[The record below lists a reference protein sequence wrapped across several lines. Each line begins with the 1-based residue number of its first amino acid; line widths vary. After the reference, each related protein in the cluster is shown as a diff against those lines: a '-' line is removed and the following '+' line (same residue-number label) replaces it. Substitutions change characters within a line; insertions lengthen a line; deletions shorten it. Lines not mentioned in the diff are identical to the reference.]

1 MPKPTAHCRLFAGLG
16 SLLRIIAGAF
26 MKTIAYFLA
35 PLCAVFLLSLNGALT
50 VGRGPFLCFRE
61 ETLLSHTPGCTLY
74 ASASGN
80 EKNSGNSPSSPK
92 TFTGAASI
100 AQPGSVVCVLAGTYL
115 LRSTFYPPRS
125 GTPSAWI
132 VYRSYG
138 EGDVTFVWAA
148 GQEASDLNMFHIYSA
163 TFPFGPAYLEFRGF
177 RLDGRNNASNGF
189 FCAGS
194 HHLRFIGNIIANM
207 GSAGIGSVQCDYLT
221 SDHNL
226 INHNGYRQ
234 GWSSGVSYNSDQW
247 FDAYPGFHN
256 IVSNNI
262 IAGQFDGSH
271 ERSDGNGIILDLSNR
286 TYDYRSAN
294 TPPALVVNNVVY
306 GNGGRCIEA
315 YVVTNFWIVNNTC
328 YKNGLDTSRPFGSLV
343 TNKSRDG
350 YFINNIVVAWRSD
363 TSSYDQENANA
374 NIRYYANLYFGSSK
388 NFRYSDDSQF
398 VDADPLFV
406 TPPVFDPA
414 ARGQYATALPP
425 SRLGNGLMVQR
436 ASPALR
442 KGIDPSALPELP
454 AAIARDLAEYIYVD
468 INGNP
473 RPRRG
478 RFDLGAYQVSSSG

>member
-1 MPKPTAHCRLFAGLG
+1 
-16 SLLRIIAGAF
+16 
-26 MKTIAYFLA
+26 MKRIAYFLTL
-35 PLCAVFLLSLNGALT
+35 PCAVFLLLSNGTLPP
-50 VGRGPFLCFRE
+50 GRRPFLRFSE
-61 ETLLSHTPGCTLY
+61 ETPLSHTAGCTLY

-80 EKNSGNSPSSPK
+80 DKNSGNSPSSPK

-115 LRSTFYPPRS
+115 LGSTFYPPRS

-138 EGDVTFVWAA
+138 KGDANFVWTAD
-148 GQEASDLNMFHIYSA
+148 EKASDLNMFHIYSA
-163 TFPFGPAYLEFRGF
+163 TFPSGPAYLEFRGF
-177 RLDGRNNASNGF
+177 KLDGRNNASNGF

-194 HHLRFIGNIIANM
+194 HHLRFIENMIANM

-234 GWSSGVSYNSDQW
+234 GWSSGISYNSNQW

-262 IAGQFDGSH
+262 IAGQFDSSR

-286 TYDYRSAN
+286 TYDYRSSN

-328 YKNGLDTSRPFGSLV
+328 YKNGLDTSSPFGALV
-343 TNKSRDG
+343 SSKSRDG

-363 TSSYDQENANA
+363 NPSYDQENANS
-374 NIRYYANLYFGSSK
+374 NIRYYANLCFGSSK
-388 NFRYSDDSQF
+388 NFSYPDNSQF
-398 VDADPLFV
+398 VNADPLFV
-406 TPPVFDPA
+406 APPVIDPT

-425 SRLGNGLMVQR
+425 SRLGNGLMLER

-442 KGIDPSALPELP
+442 KGIDPSTLPALPV
-454 AAIARDLAEYIYVD
+454 AIVRDLAEYIYVD
-468 INGNP
+468 IDGNP

-478 RFDLGAYQVSSSG
+478 PFDLGAYQVSSPS